1 MLDHINGDVTAI
13 YEKYDMLDEK
23 RAVVVTLAAELRRV
37 IGDAGPLGYMPKAGP
52 GASSSVTLVAT
63 DRARSISSR

>member
-1 MLDHINGDVTAI
+1 MLDQINGDVTAI
-13 YEKYDMLDEK
+13 YDTYDMLDEK

-37 IGDAGPLGYMPKAGP
+37 IGDAGRD
-52 GASSSVTLVAT
+52 ASSSVTLVAT